1 MAFNEDSS
9 GSGHDEPWIQW
20 FCGLKGHEMFCEV
33 ERSYIEDGFN
43 LYGLRA
49 CVSNFSDCLDLILDR
64 IGPDDSDD
72 SHLTQSACTLYGL
85 IHARYII
92 TAHGL
97 DAMYNKYAAK
107 EFGTCPLAQ
116 CSGQPVLP
124 VGLKDE
130 MGADT
135 VKIFCPKCQCVYHPP
150 PIRSRSS
157 SHHGSSGAAGVDG
170 AAFGTTFPHLFLMTF
185 SNLVPDPLPPNSAY
199 VPRVFGFRVHMSAR
213 QRTMA
218 VTSTSMANSSNKTN
232 NNANAASAAGPGPG
246 GATVTVSG
254 GPQSSKI
261 PAMISAAAKQQQQR
275 EQQQTSVGGAAAA
288 GDDVGKS
295 LRLSLTRQKGALAD
309 KRSSASKTSAAP
321 AEISKDKDP
330 NKLPVPANVDCK
342 PSIKQ
347 QMDNSKSTSRNQQQ
361 QLDKQDGI
369 AGSIENTSNKK
380 ITSSRSSSFKR
391 RNDNISNNSANMDG
405 SSGKKKEGNG
415 NSLIIDNATSKR
427 RRRNDNGTG

>member
-1 MAFNEDSS
+1 MAYNEDSS
-9 GSGHDEPWIQW
+9 ASGHDEPWIQW

-107 EFGTCPLAQ
+107 EFGTCPLVQ
-116 CSGQPVLP
+116 CAGQPVLP

-150 PIRSRSS
+150 PVRSRSS
-157 SHHGSSGAAGVDG
+157 HHNNAGAAGVDG

-185 SNLVPDPLPPNSAY
+185 SNLVPDRLPPASAY
-199 VPRVFGFRVHMSAR
+199 VPRVFGFRVHSSAR
-213 QRTMA
+213 QRA
-218 VTSTSMANSSNKTN
+218 S
-232 NNANAASAAGPGPG
+232 ASAASVSSTARPPDGKAVMPKRVPFTRRSGSTG
-246 GATVTVSG
+246 DVVKDATQGV
-254 GPQSSKI
+254 KCEDE
-261 PAMISAAAKQQQQR
+261 AAAK
-275 EQQQTSVGGAAAA
+275 EGAPIGQANDVTNDSNVKSTKGAGPSSKQA
-288 GDDVGKS
+288 RGDD
-295 LRLSLTRQKGALAD
+295 
-309 KRSSASKTSAAP
+309 
-321 AEISKDKDP
+321 IKDDEGSRK
-330 NKLPVPANVDCK
+330 
-342 PSIKQ
+342 
-347 QMDNSKSTSRNQQQ
+347 SKS
-361 QLDKQDGI
+361 G
-369 AGSIENTSNKK
+369 
-380 ITSSRSSSFKR
+380 KR
-391 RNDNISNNSANMDG
+391 RNNSTEGDA
-405 SSGKKKEGNG
+405 SSKGTGNG
-415 NSLIIDNATSKR
+415 VVDSSTSSKR
-427 RRRNDNGTG
+427 RRKNENGT